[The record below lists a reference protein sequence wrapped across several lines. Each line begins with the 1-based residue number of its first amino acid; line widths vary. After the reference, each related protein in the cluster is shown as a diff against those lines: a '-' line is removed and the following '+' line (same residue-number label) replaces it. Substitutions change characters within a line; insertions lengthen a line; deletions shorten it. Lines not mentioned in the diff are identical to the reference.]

1 MDDKKESKLTDEAK
15 EIKETKKQIKLSG
28 NTEEELIIAYA
39 QLALHTLQHTA
50 TEITP
55 KTLKTEI
62 KMFYEKFGNQE
73 VRRLTNI
80 IMKEKKEKK

>member
-1 MDDKKESKLTDEAK
+1 MDDKKELKPTDETK
-15 EIKETKKQIKLSG
+15 QIKETKRQIKSS
-28 NTEEELIIAYA
+28 NDEEELIIAYA

-55 KTLKTEI
+55 KTLKAEI